1 VIWIVDNMSDQ
12 KLWVAI
18 PDTVLS
24 DSKNLRD
31 KTIKLGSIARSCVIF
46 QVNKIFFYRDN
57 TITSG
62 EFELIRIILEYLD
75 TPQYLRKQLYG
86 MKKELQY
93 AGLLPPLR
101 TPHHKLVEKITEIKV
116 GGFREG
122 IVVKNGGQNY
132 VEVGLSN
139 LIPVD
144 GPASKGS
151 RVTVRFTTQYP
162 NLRCQVTERDKVK
175 MYWGYEVKEAT
186 SLQKLLKSL
195 NADISI
201 LTSRKGI
208 PLADLWQNLVT
219 DIQHARKILVVF
231 GAPRSGVNE
240 ILLKD
245 NVNPK
250 DLSKYV
256 LNILQEQGSATIRTE
271 EALLGTLAIL
281 NLAKIIHNQV
291 AF

>member
-1 VIWIVDNMSDQ
+1 
-12 KLWVAI
+12 
-18 PDTVLS
+18 
-24 DSKNLRD
+24 
-31 KTIKLGSIARSCVIF
+31 
-46 QVNKIFFYRDN
+46 
-57 TITSG
+57 
-62 EFELIRIILEYLD
+62 
-75 TPQYLRKQLYG
+75 
-86 MKKELQY
+86 
-93 AGLLPPLR
+93 
-101 TPHHKLVEKITEIKV
+101 
-116 GGFREG
+116 
-122 IVVKNGGQNY
+122 
-132 VEVGLSN
+132 
-139 LIPVD
+139 
-144 GPASKGS
+144 
-151 RVTVRFTTQYP
+151 
-162 NLRCQVTERDKVK
+162 

-201 LTSRKGI
+201 LTSRKGR

-219 DIQHARKILVVF
+219 DIQHAHKILVVF
-231 GAPRSGVNE
+231 GAPKSGVNE
-240 ILLKD
+240 ILQKD